1 MAKRTF
7 QIRANFPLQGI
18 DLVET
23 VSATSWPAALG
34 AAARKFKKGIKGRR
48 IKAASFTLQ
57 QVEQVESVTP
67 EPQAEQATLANV
79 APAAEAATPANEI
92 AIAEEAHNN
101 S

>member
-7 QIRANFPLQGI
+7 QIRANFPLQDI

-34 AAARKFKKGIKGRR
+34 AAARKFKRTIKGRR

-57 QVEQVESVTP
+57 QVEQVESSTPVSP
-67 EPQAEQATLANV
+67 EPEQQTLV
-79 APAAEAATPANEI
+79 
-92 AIAEEAHNN
+92 EEAHNN

>member
-7 QIRANFPLQGI
+7 QIRANFPLQEI

-34 AAARKFKKGIKGRR
+34 AAARKFKRQIKGRR
-48 IKAASFTLQ
+48 VKAASFTLQ
-57 QVEQVESVTP
+57 QVEVVESTSSIQPV
-67 EPQAEQATLANV
+67 
-79 APAAEAATPANEI
+79 
-92 AIAEEAHNN
+92 EEVHNN